1 MSHSNSKTMKN
12 YIKAYFLLIV
22 CMLAIAG
29 KGTAQLAAYNDN
41 KEKIYIHTNHVFF
54 KPGEDL
60 FFKLYLVNAKNQQIS
75 AISNVVFVEILG
87 PSGSVL
93 EKMSY
98 RADEGYAEG
107 YYQFGK
113 EATGGLYK
121 IRAYTTWMRNEKE
134 SAWFTRELT
143 VQKVIT
149 PRVMMKL
156 DFPKKGYGPG
166 DEVVA
171 AYSIRSLSN
180 KAIKNYEIKYT
191 VSLGGKSVN
200 TGKALT
206 DADGKTNISF
216 KLPPDLN
223 TNDGV
228 LNITVNYDAYTEAI
242 SRSIPIAL
250 NKIDLQFM
258 PEGGTLVESIP
269 TNIAFKAVNEYGKP
283 ADVSGEVLDNQGN
296 VVTTFTSYH
305 DGMGRFSFT
314 PEKGKIYSTRIISPS
329 GIKQAFDLPAAASKG
344 IVMNIS
350 RKDNLLQFKI
360 SSTQDMKIRLTG
372 QSKNDVYYNKEIALK
387 KGEQLIDLDPANFPA
402 GIARF
407 TVTTTQRV
415 PLAERLVFLHP
426 NRILQVKLTA
436 DKSKYQPRE
445 KVTLHLKTLDE
456 NGKPI
461 PSNFSLSVIDDKL
474 WSLADDKQD
483 HILSW
488 LLMSSELHGK
498 IEEPQFYFKQEE
510 KAAIPSL
517 DLVMLTHG
525 YRYFD
530 YIDYIEKTG
539 KPKYNPDLNNIL
551 SGRITDKNG
560 NPVKSAV
567 YLIGSTD
574 KRIYTNG
581 NAVQQTTGD
590 DGLFFFTDISPALN
604 YYLIARS
611 TRKKEPVTIT
621 ILEQGTGNA
630 PMPARTTRDPFDDDD
645 RLPPPILAL
654 NEAPKKR
661 DIAPEGALKE
671 NEIEKLKGFLD
682 GDVKGLEEVVVV
694 SYGATTK
701 RMLTGAV
708 TAVKTNDIATTPPLA
723 ALQGRVAGL
732 EITAATGAA
741 GNAPHVQIRGMK
753 SVSGLDQPLIVLNGI
768 PVSDLEQAL
777 NPADVESITVLKD
790 AAATAIYGSRGS
802 NGVIIITTKNAIR
815 YPRTVINLERTYY
828 YASKSVQLKN
838 DAYTVARRFYAP
850 KYHSPETK
858 ERDDFRETI
867 YWNPVVQTD
876 KNGDA
881 KIEFYNSDAT
891 TTFRAIAE
899 GIGYNGKLGRTE
911 MTYAVQPPMSIDAK
925 IPPYMTIG
933 DDALIPLVIRNSSS
947 KAMAANISAEL
958 PDNMVAG
965 NYDNTV
971 NIGPD
976 SATQVLIPVK
986 ANAAVK
992 GDIKFVV
999 STEAATEKISLPITV
1014 NSNGFPVITTI
1025 SGNKATATNFTI
1037 GNMMAGSLAT
1047 ELKVFNN
1054 LEGQLLN
1061 DIESMLREPY
1071 GCFEQ
1076 TSSSTYPNIYILK
1089 YLRSTNK
1096 SNLAVEKKALT
1107 YIRDGYQRLIGFET
1121 AENGFE
1127 WFGKTPA
1134 HEALTAYGLLEFT
1147 DMKEFV
1153 NVDDRMLAR
1162 TKKFLLDRRD
1172 GKGTFNIVKNGYDA
1186 FASVPNKIANIY
1198 IVYALTQAGV
1208 GSEIQLEYETAVKQ
1222 ALNSKDAYQLAMMAI
1237 AASNMKNERDYTQ
1250 LMEALQQTKM
1260 QSETSVTNSRAQS
1273 LKVETMALYAIALT
1287 RAKSPDLA
1295 AVANVISLI
1304 LGEKTYY
1311 GYGSTQATILALQ
1324 AIVEYRKLAGEMAA
1338 ASKMEIKVNNEP
1350 TLAGKNIISNIK
1362 EGNNT
1367 FSVKYTSEKDGIPY
1381 QLELAYYT
1389 LLPPDNPE
1397 AELKLSTHLSTNTTK
1412 VGETVRLQVEVKN
1425 IKNYLQPMS
1434 IAKIGIPAGL
1444 TVQPWQLKEIME
1456 KNQVA
1461 YYEIFDNYLVLY
1473 WMGFAA
1479 GETKQV
1485 NLDLKAEIAGKYRG
1499 KAGTTYL
1506 YYMPEYKH
1514 WNAGTEI
1521 TITQ

>member
-1 MSHSNSKTMKN
+1 MKH
-12 YIKAYFLLIV
+12 YIKAYALLVMFLL
-22 CMLAIAG
+22 AFAA
-29 KGTAQLAAYNDN
+29 KGAAQLAAYNDN
-41 KEKIYIHTNHVFF
+41 KEKIYIQTNHVFF
-54 KPGEDL
+54 KPGDDL
-60 FFKLYLVNAKNQQIS
+60 FFKVYLVNAKNQLASVIS
-75 AISNVVFVEILG
+75 SVVYVEIVS

-93 EKMSY
+93 EKLNY
-98 RADEGYAEG
+98 RIEDGYAEG
-107 YYQFGK
+107 HYEFSK
-113 EATGGLYK
+113 SATGGLYK
-121 IRAYTTWMRNEKE
+121 IRAYTTWMMNEKE
-134 SAWFTRELT
+134 STWFTKELT
-143 VQKVIT
+143 LQKVIA
-149 PRVMMKL
+149 PRVFMKL
-156 DFPKKGYGPG
+156 DFPRKGYGPG

-171 AYSIRSLSN
+171 AYSIRDLSD
-180 KAIKNYEIKYT
+180 KAIPNYEIKYT
-191 VSLGGKSVN
+191 VSLGGKSVE
-200 TGKALT
+200 TAKAKTDGEGKA
-206 DADGKTNISF
+206 NISF
-216 KLPPDLN
+216 KLPADLN
-223 TNDGV
+223 TNDGI
-228 LNITVNYDAYTEAI
+228 LNITVNYGAYTEAI

-258 PEGGTLVESIP
+258 PEGGTFIENIP
-269 TNIAFKAVNEYGKP
+269 TNVAFKAINEYGKP
-283 ADVSGEVLDNQGN
+283 ADIKGEVLDNQGN
-296 VVTTFTSYH
+296 IAATFSSYH
-305 DGMGRFSFT
+305 DGMGQFSFT
-314 PEKGKIYSTRIISPS
+314 PQAGKTYSAKIIFPS
-329 GIKQAFDLPAAASKG
+329 GIKQPFDLPAASPKG
-344 IVMNIS
+344 IVMNVV
-350 RKDNLLQFKI
+350 KNGNLLQFKLNA
-360 SSTQDMKIRLTG
+360 TQAMKVSLTG
-372 QSKNDVYYNKEIALK
+372 QSKDDVYYRKDIAVK
-387 KGEQLIDLDPANFPA
+387 KGEQLIDIDPANFPA

-407 TVTTTQRV
+407 TVTSDRRI
-415 PLAERLVFLHP
+415 PLAERIVFLHP
-426 NRILQVKLTA
+426 NKILQVKITA
-436 DKSKYQPRE
+436 DKNKYLPRE

-456 NGKPI
+456 NGNPI

-488 LLMSSELHGK
+488 LLMSAELHGK

-510 KAAIPSL
+510 KAALPSL

-539 KPKYNPDLNNIL
+539 KPKYGPDLNNVL
-551 SGRITDKNG
+551 SGVILDEKG
-560 NPVKSAV
+560 QPVRSTV
-567 YLIGSTD
+567 YLISSTD
-574 KRIYTNG
+574 KHIYTSG
-581 NAVQQTTGD
+581 NAVQQNTGD
-590 DGLFFFTDISPALN
+590 NGLFLFTDISPALN
-604 YYLIARS
+604 YHLIARS
-611 TRKKEPVTIT
+611 IRKREQVTIK
-621 ILEQGTGNA
+621 ILEHGTGYA
-630 PMPARTTRDPFDDDD
+630 PLPARKTRDPFDNDD
-645 RLPPPILAL
+645 RLPPPLLAL
-654 NEAPKKR
+654 NEMAKPELESKVAGKG
-661 DIAPEGALKE
+661 DIAFPNLDDKALQ
-671 NEIEKLKGFLD
+671 
-682 GDVKGLEEVVVV
+682 EVVVIG
-694 SYGATTK
+694 YGVQKRSNMTSSVVQVTQEASISAT
-701 RMLTGAV
+701 
-708 TAVKTNDIATTPPLA
+708 PLQQ
-723 ALQGRVAGL
+723 LQGRVAGIM
-732 EITAATGAA
+732 ITPATGTP
-741 GNAPHVQIRGMK
+741 GNAQIKIRGMN
-753 SVSGLDQPLIVLNGI
+753 SISGLDGPLIILNGI
-768 PVSDLEQAL
+768 PVRNLKDAVD
-777 NPADVESITVLKD
+777 PVDIESMTVLKGAD
-790 AAATAIYGSRGS
+790 ASAIYGSRGA
-802 NGVIIITTKNAIR
+802 NGVLLITTRNAKN
-815 YPRTVINLERTYY
+815 PKTVINLERTYY
-828 YASKSVQLKN
+828 YASQSVQAKN
-838 DAYTVARRFYAP
+838 NAYAIARRFYAP
-850 KYHSPETK
+850 KYYSPETK

-933 DDALIPLVIRNSSS
+933 DNALIPLVVRNSSS
-947 KAMAANISAEL
+947 QTIKVNISAEL

-965 NYDNTV
+965 NFSSNITV
-971 NIGPD
+971 LPD
-976 SATQVLIPVK
+976 GATQVLIPVK
-986 ANAAVK
+986 ATAVVK

-999 STEAATEKISLPITV
+999 STETGTEKISLPITV

-1025 SGNKATATNFTI
+1025 SGNKSTATNFTI
-1037 GNMMAGSLAT
+1037 SNMMAGSLAT

-1096 SNLAVEKKALT
+1096 SNPAIEKKALK
-1107 YIRDGYQRLIGFET
+1107 YIKDGYQRLIGFET

-1147 DMKEFV
+1147 DMQEFV
-1153 NVDDRMLAR
+1153 NVDGRMLAR
-1162 TKKFLLDRRD
+1162 TKKYLLSRRD
-1172 GKGTFNIVKNGYDA
+1172 GKGTFKIAKNGYDA
-1186 FASVPNKIANIY
+1186 FAAVPNKIANIY
-1198 IVYALTQAGV
+1198 IVYALTQAGI

-1222 ALNSKDAYQLAMMAI
+1222 ALNSKDAYQQAMMAI
-1237 AASNMKNERDYTQ
+1237 AASNMRNERDYTR
-1250 LMEALQQTKM
+1250 LMEALQETKL

-1295 AVANVISLI
+1295 AIANVVSLI

-1311 GYGSTQATILALQ
+1311 GYDSTQGTILALQ

-1338 ASKMEIKVNNEP
+1338 ASKMEIKVNNET
-1350 TLAGKNIISNIK
+1350 TLAGKNIISSIK
-1362 EGNNT
+1362 EGDNT
-1367 FSVKYTSEKDGIPY
+1367 FSVKYTSERDGIPY

-1397 AELKLSTHLSTNTTK
+1397 AELKLSTHLSANSTK

-1425 IKNYLQPMS
+1425 IKDYLQPMS

-1499 KAGTTYL
+1499 KASTTYL

-1521 TITQ
+1521 TIAQ

>member
-1 MSHSNSKTMKN
+1 MKH
-12 YIKAYFLLIV
+12 YIKAYALLVMFLL
-22 CMLAIAG
+22 AFTG

-41 KEKIYIHTNHVFF
+41 KEKIYIQTNHVFF
-54 KPGEDL
+54 KPGDDL
-60 FFKLYLVNAKNQQIS
+60 FFKVYLVNAKNQLASVIS
-75 AISNVVFVEILG
+75 SVVYVEIVG

-93 EKMSY
+93 AKLNY
-98 RADEGYAEG
+98 RIDDGYAEG
-107 YYQFGK
+107 HYEFGQS
-113 EATGGLYK
+113 ATGGLYK

-134 SAWFTRELT
+134 STWFTKEITL
-143 VQKVIT
+143 QKVIA

-156 DFPKKGYGPG
+156 DFPRKGYGPG
-166 DEVVA
+166 DEVIA
-171 AYSIRSLSN
+171 AYSIRDLSN
-180 KAIKNYEIKYT
+180 KAIPNYEIKYT
-191 VSLGGKSVN
+191 VSLGGKSIEN
-200 TGKALT
+200 AKAKTDAEGKA
-206 DADGKTNISF
+206 NISF
-216 KLPPDLN
+216 KLPADLN
-223 TNDGV
+223 TNDGM
-228 LNITVNYDAYTEAI
+228 LNITVNYGAYTEAI

-258 PEGGTLVESIP
+258 PEGGTFIENIP
-269 TNIAFKAVNEYGKP
+269 TNIAFKAINEYGKP
-283 ADVSGEVLDNQGN
+283 ADVHGEVLDDLGN
-296 VVTTFTSYH
+296 VAATFTSYH
-305 DGMGRFSFT
+305 DGMGQFSFT
-314 PEKGKIYSTRIISPS
+314 PQAGKIYSARIISPS
-329 GIKQAFDLPAAASKG
+329 GIKQPFDLPAAAKKG
-344 IVMNIS
+344 IVMNID
-350 RKDNLLQFKI
+350 RKEKLLQFKL
-360 SSTQDMKIRLTG
+360 SATQDMKIRLTG
-372 QSKNDVYYNKEIALK
+372 RSKDDVYYRQEISLK
-387 KGEQLIDLDPANFPA
+387 KGEQLIDVDPSDFPA

-407 TVTTTQRV
+407 TITNEQRI
-415 PLAERLVFLHP
+415 PLAERILFLHP
-426 NRILQVKLTA
+426 NRILQVKITA
-436 DKSKYQPRE
+436 DKSQYLPRE

-539 KPKYNPDLNNIL
+539 KPKYNPDLNNVL
-551 SGRITDKNG
+551 SGVILDKNG
-560 NPVKSAV
+560 QPVKSTV
-567 YLIGSTD
+567 YLISGTD
-574 KRIYTNG
+574 THIYTSG
-581 NAVQQTTGD
+581 NAVQHNTGD
-590 DGLFFFTDISPALN
+590 DGLFFFTDITPALN
-604 YYLIARS
+604 YHLIARA
-611 TRKKEPVTIT
+611 THKKEPVTIR
-621 ILEQGTGNA
+621 ILEQGTGYA
-630 PMPARTTRDPFDDDD
+630 PMPARKTRDPFDNDD
-645 RLPPPILAL
+645 RLPPPLLAL
-654 NEAPKKR
+654 NEIAKPAETPKDRELDKF
-661 DIAPEGALKE
+661 DKP
-671 NEIEKLKGFLD
+671 FPD
-682 GDVKGLEEVVVV
+682 GDEKRLQEVVVIGFGTQKKEV
-694 SYGATTK
+694 LA
-701 RMLTGAV
+701 GAV
-708 TAVKTNDIATTPPLA
+708 AQVKQEQIIAADPFTQ
-723 ALQGRVAGL
+723 LQGRVAGIA
-732 EITAATGAA
+732 ITPATGAGA
-741 GNAPHVQIRGMK
+741 NGANIKIRGIN
-753 SVSGLDQPLIVLNGI
+753 SVSGADQPLYVLNGI
-768 PVSDLEQAL
+768 PIRNLDDIT
-777 NPADVESITVLKD
+777 NINDIESIYVLKGAD
-790 AAATAIYGSRGS
+790 ATAIYGSRGAH
-802 NGVIIITTKNAIR
+802 GVILVTTRDAKT
-815 YPRTVINLERTYY
+815 PKTVINLDRTYY
-828 YASKSVQLKN
+828 YASQSVQAKN
-838 DAYTVARRFYAP
+838 NAYTVARRFYAP
-850 KYHSPETK
+850 KYYSPETK

-867 YWNPVVQTD
+867 YWNPVVQTN

-881 KIEFYNSDAT
+881 EIEFYNSDAT

-933 DDALIPLVIRNSSS
+933 DNALIPLVIRNSSS
-947 KAMAANISAEL
+947 RAMSADISAVV
-958 PDNMVAG
+958 PDNMVVG
-965 NYDNTV
+965 NYNNAV
-971 NIGPD
+971 SILPD

-986 ANAAVK
+986 ATAAVT

-999 STEAATEKISLPITV
+999 STETGTEKISLPISV

-1025 SGNKATATNFTI
+1025 SGNKSATTSFTL

-1047 ELKVFNN
+1047 ELKVFND

-1089 YLRSTNK
+1089 YLRSANK
-1096 SNLAVEKKALT
+1096 SNPAIEKKALK

-1147 DMKEFV
+1147 DMQEFVHVDSRMLNRTKEF
-1153 NVDDRMLAR
+1153 
-1162 TKKFLLDRRD
+1162 LLSRRD

-1186 FASVPNKIANIY
+1186 FASVPDKIANIY
-1198 IVYALTQAGV
+1198 IVYALTQAGI
-1208 GSEIQLEYETAVKQ
+1208 GNEIELEYETAVKQ
-1222 ALNSKDAYQLAMMAI
+1222 ALNSKDAYQQAMMAI
-1237 AASNMKNERDYTQ
+1237 AASNMKNEKDYAQ
-1250 LMEALQQTKM
+1250 LMTALQETKL

-1295 AVANVISLI
+1295 AIANVISRI

-1324 AIVEYRKLAGEMAA
+1324 AIVEYRKLTGEMAA
-1338 ASKMEIKVNNEP
+1338 ASKIEIKVNNES
-1350 TLAGKNIISNIK
+1350 TLAGKNIITNIK
-1362 EGNNT
+1362 EGDNT
-1367 FSVKYTSEKDGIPY
+1367 FSVKYASEKDGVPY

-1397 AELKLSTHLSTNTTK
+1397 AELKLATHLSANTAK

-1425 IKNYLQPMS
+1425 IKDYLQPMS

-1499 KAGTTYL
+1499 RASTTYL

-1514 WNAGTEI
+1514 WNPGTEI
-1521 TITQ
+1521 TIAQ